1 LLKISQVEHNR
12 IKTTFLEDT
21 SYFSNYLRLKGT
33 EILLD
38 EIDSNNTRVTLRI
51 DFERTLDPYW
61 YFSPVSRYGVRK
73 TAEFLI
79 TEVIA
84 HEHN

>member
-1 LLKISQVEHNR
+1 MQCQTINGA
-12 IKTTFLEDT
+12 F

-38 EIDSNNTRVTLRI
+38 ELDAHHTRVTLRI

-61 YFSPVSRYGVRK
+61 YFSPVSRYGVGK
-73 TAEFLI
+73 AAEFLFS
-79 TEVIA
+79 EVIA
-84 HEHN
+84 REDI